1 MAHLKY
7 GFLRVLKQRIDA
19 LKDDNNSW
27 VHVND
32 VEGFIGPEV
41 SNGNIYRVNNAST
54 TNPMVA
60 QDGVE
65 PQEQLAQELFSF
77 CRERLAKYK
86 IPRIIEFST
95 TLPKTISGKIRRIEL
110 RANEAV
116 SKQHKEIRD
125 HEYFHDKY

>member
-1 MAHLKY
+1 MLGLYLLTVNFFQDDTYTVKA
-7 GFLRVLKQRIDA
+7 FIILR
-19 LKDDNNSW
+19 
-27 VHVND
+27 
-32 VEGFIGPEV
+32 
-41 SNGNIYRVNNAST
+41 
-54 TNPMVA
+54 
-60 QDGVE
+60 DGVE

-77 CRERLAKYK
+77 CGERLAKYK

-116 SKQHKEIRD
+116 SKQHKETRD

>member
-1 MAHLKY
+1 
-7 GFLRVLKQRIDA
+7 
-19 LKDDNNSW
+19 
-27 VHVND
+27 
-32 VEGFIGPEV
+32 
-41 SNGNIYRVNNAST
+41 
-54 TNPMVA
+54 MVA

-95 TLPKTISGKIRRIEL
+95 TLPKTISGKVRRIEL
-110 RANEAV
+110 RANKAV